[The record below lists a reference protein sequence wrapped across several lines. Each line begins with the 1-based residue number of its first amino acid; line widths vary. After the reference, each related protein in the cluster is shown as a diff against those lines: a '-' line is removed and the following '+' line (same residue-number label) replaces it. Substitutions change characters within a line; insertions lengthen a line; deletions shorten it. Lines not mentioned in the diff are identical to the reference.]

1 MSDGILIELAPGW
14 ALGFDQLQWI
24 LGKVNLAQS
33 VSLRTPPEG
42 KKPVAGA
49 RLRPIA
55 FIAST
60 KAVLWRVINETE
72 INLTPEASE
81 YIDAMPDTFRAWYRR
96 HKLGYGTGTIFK
108 PESEAA

>member
-60 KAVLWRVINETE
+60 KAVLWRVIHENEVQP
-72 INLTPEASE
+72 TPEASE
-81 YIDAMPDTFRAWYRR
+81 YIEAMPGSFRVWYRR
-96 HKLGYGTGTIFK
+96 HGLRVV
-108 PESEAA
+108 PEVMEAA